1 MNPSIAAYFDEI
13 ESRLINNE
21 IVYSFRIIRRQVSA
35 TDGKYRVKL
44 VFVDNSEAEFYLYVI
59 ESGGRIVLK
68 KYSFHWQGSD
78 ETLIRR
84 WDNAPH
90 HPNLPG
96 DPHHVH
102 QSDGSIDGRPNV
114 PDADFVLAY
123 IEKQIK
129 S

>member
-13 ESRLINNE
+13 ESRLISNG
-21 IVYSFRIIRRQVSA
+21 IVYSFRIIRRQISA

-44 VFVDNSEAEFYLYVI
+44 TFVDHSEVEFFLYVI
-59 ESGGRIVLK
+59 ESGAQILLK

-96 DPHHVH
+96 EPHHVH
-102 QSDGSIDGRPNV
+102 QPDGSIDGMPNM
-114 PDADFVLAY
+114 PDTDFVLAY

-129 S
+129 P